1 MSNLKDYLGGLD
13 PATWTDAKADH
24 LDADVS
30 SRAPASTALVNTTW
44 SDAKANHLDADVSSR
59 APSST
64 ALVNT
69 TWSDARA
76 TKLDT
81 VLTNVTWT
89 DARAAQLDLI
99 APTDVSNLD
108 VAVSTRAP
116 ASTALSTTDWT
127 TARAG
132 KLDNVDATV
141 SSRAP
146 SSTAL
151 STSTWTSARA
161 AKLDLISAGGASL
174 SSCTV
179 QHLSTRSHGASANN
193 WSISSVDR
201 TKSFITTTGE
211 SHTMGVSKYDLS
223 DLNRSGASAKY
234 TSNTNVQYVQHW
246 EYRTTG
252 GPWTHAPS
260 NVNGHPFLAMSSA
273 AALNIQSTTIS

>member
-161 AKLDLISAGGASL
+161 AKLDLISSAASL

-179 QHLSTRSHGASANN
+179 QHLSTTSNITSDNSSGTN
-193 WSISSVDR
+193 WTISSIDR
-201 TKSFITTTGE
+201 NKSFISINT
-211 SHTMGVSKYDLS
+211 HYDPNS
-223 DLNRSGASAKY
+223 SEHIISAKFS
-234 TSNTNVQYVQHW
+234 SNTNIKYWQVQRW
-246 EYRTTG
+246 KSPTT
-252 GPWTHAPS
+252 
-260 NVNGHPFLAMSSA
+260 FLWQYESMVYKDGQNNI
-273 AALNIQSTTIS
+273 ALQLQCTTIS